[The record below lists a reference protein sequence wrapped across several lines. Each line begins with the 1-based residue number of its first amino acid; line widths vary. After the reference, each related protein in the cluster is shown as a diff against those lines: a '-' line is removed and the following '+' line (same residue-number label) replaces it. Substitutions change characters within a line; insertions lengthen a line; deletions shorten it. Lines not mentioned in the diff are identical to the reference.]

1 MKEREK
7 RTNTS
12 QEELLLCSDHIKQ
25 GEDIWGWTHL
35 AINWSTTTT
44 TTSLLYPIIH
54 VRMDNK
60 MSKNEHK
67 HIYRCLRLRQQSLQ
81 HDILCLQFAILSQ
94 AAGLNSNLGCF
105 VKSPQI
111 NKYPAA
117 VKAACHSNWR
127 DWKCCQE

>member
-1 MKEREK
+1 M
-7 RTNTS
+7 
-12 QEELLLCSDHIKQ
+12 LLLSAAGLNTYRQ
-25 GEDIWGWTHL
+25 THRQ
-35 AINWSTTTT
+35 TTT

-94 AAGLNSNLGCF
+94 AAGLNSNLMLCLLKYKPVTF
-105 VKSPQI
+105 LQVEKEQSCIYQI
-111 NKYPAA
+111 TILGANM
-117 VKAACHSNWR
+117 
-127 DWKCCQE
+127 QG